1 MANDYQKIRIIM
13 HSFDHQL
20 IDKSLKN
27 LIEIIKGSGTKIIG
41 PIPFPT
47 KIKRYTILRSP
58 HVNKK
63 SREQFEIRTHK
74 RMIDIVFDATSKG
87 DTVKRLENLKLPA
100 GVDIEVKLPE

>member
-1 MANDYQKIRIIM
+1 MPDDYQKIRIILR
-13 HSFDHQL
+13 SFDHRL
-20 IDKSLKN
+20 IDKSIKN
-27 LIEIIKGSGTKIIG
+27 IIEAVKELGAKIIG
-41 PIPFPT
+41 PVPFPT

>member
-74 RMIDIVFDATSKG
+74 RLIDIVFEPSN
-87 DTVKRLENLKLPA
+87 DTIRKLNDLKLPG
-100 GVDIEVKLPE
+100 GVDIELKLPD